1 MILRKSIALFF
12 LFVASFAFA
21 QNVNDAGMWNT
32 FSFSGDIKDLT
43 PWKDPKIFKDWSIH
57 VDPEMRYD
65 ENISRLYGY
74 FADLGTDKKWSKYFL
89 TSVEYRLGARREE
102 NWYNLRTRWSLGAQV
117 SLPLKDFKFSATTRY
132 QVAKVITTDLDL
144 KSTWRQKIS
153 MEYSGWKNLGIQMS
167 HELFFL
173 PISLSNTNWRS
184 QISLKYKLNKS
195 NAISLGYLVQRDL
208 TNADMDFV
216 ILTGYK
222 WEFNKKKEKS
232 TPAVQ

>member
-1 MILRKSIALFF
+1 MIRRNTATLLLVFF
-12 LFVASFAFA
+12 ASFAFA
-21 QNVNDAGMWNT
+21 QNMNDAGMWNT

-43 PWKDPKIFKDWSIH
+43 PWKDLKIFKDWSIH

-117 SLPLKDFKFSATTRY
+117 SLPLKDFKISATTRY

-144 KSTWRQKIS
+144 KSTWRQKLS
-153 MEYSGWKNLGIQMS
+153 VEYSGWKNIGVQMS

-173 PISLSNTNWRS
+173 PITLENTNWRS
-184 QISLKYKLNKS
+184 QISLKYKINKS
-195 NAISLGYLVQRDL
+195 NGISVGYLVQRNL

>member
-21 QNVNDAGMWNT
+21 QNVNDAGMWNA

-117 SLPLKDFKFSATTRY
+117 SLPFKDFKFSATTRY

-167 HELFFL
+167 HELFLL

-184 QISLKYKLNKS
+184 QISLKYKIDKS
-195 NAISLGYLVQRDL
+195 KGISLGYLVQRDL

-222 WEFNKKKEKS
+222 WEFNKKKDKGLDLK
-232 TPAVQ
+232 